1 MRTVPHASAPPH
13 RFLRSLALSAA
24 AVAVGAGA
32 HMLGDADVDPVALV
46 AAVPLLL
53 GLSWPLT
60 DRERGWLPIAGAQLA
75 GQQVVHTLLSRA
87 GDAVEPGLPVDLFLY
102 GHVTAALLV
111 AVWLRRGERRTW
123 AAARR
128 AAQMVAR
135 WWAKLLILLVRDT
148 PPRPTQPV
156 APTEPLVPRSP
167 LLRHAVVRRGP
178 PVLV

>member
-13 RFLRSLALSAA
+13 RLLRALVLSTA

-32 HMLGDADVDPVALV
+32 HMLGGADVDPVALV
-46 AAVPLLL
+46 AAVPVLL

-87 GDAVEPGLPVDLFLY
+87 GDAVEPGLPVDLFLF
-102 GHVTAALLV
+102 GHVAAALLV

-128 AAQMVAR
+128 AAQMVVR
-135 WWAKLLILLVRDT
+135 WWARLLVLLRT
-148 PPRPTQPV
+148 SEPPQAVPV
-156 APTEPLVPRSP
+156 APPQPLVPRSP

-178 PVLV
+178 PVHV